1 MNKNDEKILMLKNQI
16 REKKNKLNN
25 INKFTPITNC
35 SIELDDKRY
44 NINVLTKDNV
54 ISLLIKLNTYKNSA
68 IELDLLEDYIIS
80 GYKIEDWIT
89 DLKNKSAILSVKD
102 EERKLKTMENKLNKL
117 LSDDKK
123 VELELNEIEN
133 LLL

>member
-1 MNKNDEKILMLKNQI
+1 MNKNDEKILELKNKI
-16 REKKNKLNN
+16 KEKKNKLNK

-35 SIELDDKRY
+35 SLELDEERY
-44 NINVLTKDNV
+44 NINVLNKGV
-54 ISLLIKLNTYKNSA
+54 IIHLLVKLNSYKNSA
-68 IELDLLEDYIIS
+68 KELEVLDDYIIG
-80 GYKIEDWIT
+80 GYKIEDWID
-89 DLKNKSAILSVKD
+89 DLKSKLDILSVKD
-102 EERKLKTMENKLNKL
+102 EERKLKVMEDKLNKL

>member
-89 DLKNKSAILSVKD
+89 DLKNKLAILSVKD